1 MKHIIA
7 IVALVLFAAAH
18 ATDTPPALD
27 TPYPGTLRLHVDATD
42 LDHRVFRVRE
52 EIPAPPGQLTLLYPQ
67 WMPGNHAPRGPA
79 DKLAGIVFRANG
91 KPIPWQRDTENVFAF
106 HLDVP
111 QDTSVIEAEFQ
122 YLSPADSSQGRV
134 VMTPSLL
141 NLQWNMVALYPAGH
155 FAHQILIAAD
165 VRLPAGWQFAT
176 ALERDGAAGGA
187 VSFRTVDFATL
198 VDSPIFAGRH
208 FRQIDL
214 DPGAKI
220 PVRLNIVA
228 DEDRFLDIKPEQ
240 VKAHRELVRQ
250 AYKLYR
256 SQHYDHYDFLLA
268 LSGQLGEIGLEH
280 HRSSENG
287 VPAAYFTEWTRLA
300 GGRDLLP
307 HEYTHSW
314 NGKFR
319 RPAGLATP
327 NFNVPVDAALI
338 WVYEGLTQYW
348 GDVLAARSGLR
359 TQEQAR
365 DEIARVAAMYADARP
380 GFAWRDLQ
388 DTTTDPVLAQR
399 RPLPYANYQLSEEYY
414 SAGALVWLAVDA
426 KLRELSHERK
436 SLDDFARA
444 FFGID
449 DGALKVKTYTFDD
462 VVAALNA
469 VAPHDWA
476 AFLRA
481 RLDAHVSPLDGIAAA
496 GWRLAYTDTASEYQ
510 KNGESVAK
518 VADFAVSIGLTLDA
532 DSARITEVIWNSPA
546 FKAGIGPGG
555 TLVAVDG
562 TEYKAE
568 EFTRALQAARTHGQP
583 IELLVKN
590 ANRFR
595 TYRVDYHGGPR
606 YPHLER
612 IPGSV
617 DRLGAIYA
625 PR

>member
-1 MKHIIA
+1 
-7 IVALVLFAAAH
+7 
-18 ATDTPPALD
+18 
-27 TPYPGTLRLHVDATD
+27 
-42 LDHRVFRVRE
+42 
-52 EIPAPPGQLTLLYPQ
+52 
-67 WMPGNHAPRGPA
+67 
-79 DKLAGIVFRANG
+79 
-91 KPIPWQRDTENVFAF
+91 
-106 HLDVP
+106 
-111 QDTSVIEAEFQ
+111 
-122 YLSPADSSQGRV
+122 
-134 VMTPSLL
+134 
-141 NLQWNMVALYPAGH
+141 
-155 FAHQILIAAD
+155 
-165 VRLPAGWQFAT
+165 
-176 ALERDGAAGGA
+176 
-187 VSFRTVDFATL
+187 SFRTVDFATL

-208 FRQIDL
+208 FRQIGL